1 MRRHVRIPVSV
12 VQTSKSHVK
21 AASAKARSRSACAG
35 LLSELFLGRDTKVIA
50 IDCKNRG
57 WTGFPRSTRSSTMV
71 YPGSSIDVR
80 HMPRIIAGAF
90 AGTARSTCRVPR
102 QNLGHRES
110 AGWPVSVRALFLF
123 YLKNYHLHRRKSFHD
138 KDTIRSLR
146 GARNRLSD
154 ATGGNGR
161 RGCACARLEGLPDP
175 TDSQLVRPA
184 RAAPPGPWR
193 GKTGD
198 HAGPDRCLGTNSRTR
213 STPRRISDLPI
224 EFRSSGR
231 GFTQDLRAKN
241 QRTAGDTSG
250 SSLTWDIS
258 RHSSDLQRRLAGAPP
273 GLLGCD
279 GHHEEPAHA
288 IRSRGAHRTGRTHH
302 LPER

>member
-146 GARNRLSD
+146 GARNPHAWRACLTPPTRSWSGQPVRLPQGRGGVRQ
-154 ATGGNGR
+154 ATMPVRTGVWGQTLGHDQPPAGYRTFLLNFARPDGGLPR
-161 RGCACARLEGLPDP
+161 ICARKISALRGTPAGL
-175 TDSQLVRPA
+175 
-184 RAAPPGPWR
+184 
-193 GKTGD
+193 
-198 HAGPDRCLGTNSRTR
+198 H
-213 STPRRISDLPI
+213 
-224 EFRSSGR
+224 
-231 GFTQDLRAKN
+231 
-241 QRTAGDTSG
+241 
-250 SSLTWDIS
+250 
-258 RHSSDLQRRLAGAPP
+258 
-273 GLLGCD
+273 
-279 GHHEEPAHA
+279 
-288 IRSRGAHRTGRTHH
+288 
-302 LPER
+302 

>member
-146 GARNRLSD
+146 GARNR
-154 ATGGNGR
+154 R
-161 RGCACARLEGLPDP
+161 
-175 TDSQLVRPA
+175 VR
-184 RAAPPGPWR
+184 
-193 GKTGD
+193 
-198 HAGPDRCLGTNSRTR
+198 
-213 STPRRISDLPI
+213 
-224 EFRSSGR
+224 
-231 GFTQDLRAKN
+231 
-241 QRTAGDTSG
+241 
-250 SSLTWDIS
+250 
-258 RHSSDLQRRLAGAPP
+258 
-273 GLLGCD
+273 CD
-279 GHHEEPAHA
+279 GRKRAT
-288 IRSRGAHRTGRTHH
+288 RVRVRTPGG
-302 LPER
+302 LA